1 MRLTCKGLSAFL
13 LAAAGCSAFSPQSRL
28 FGMHYP
34 STHVH
39 KVQHLVTALAS
50 TSSEKATAA
59 SSSLPG
65 PSLDGKRVLP
75 YRILASSLKGQQ
87 PVAAVYAILGSD
99 YQRGQEGW
107 NAAIHV
113 GISQDLMAALESH
126 VEKHDGPSVAHVRAI
141 SFAAPQ
147 PNAMQKIASDW
158 KALAREAGASLQ
170 DWGDDVLGHLY
181 DDDDDDDD
189 DDDEFE
195 DDVPG
200 GDNVVSPFEL
210 PSVSVTKD
218 DGTFLELTVDNVDK
232 VLDEVRP
239 YLIADGGN
247 VAVDRVDSER
257 GDIYLKLEGACGS
270 CPSSTVT
277 MQMGVERVLRENFS
291 NINQVL
297 RVDDDPF
304 KPKELTWG
312 AVEQEVKRLGSAIV
326 AMGGVMRLLD
336 VDASTG
342 IVKLLF
348 KGPKR
353 VQQGLELALRDVE
366 YVTDVVFI
374 EEE

>member
-1 MRLTCKGLSAFL
+1 MRLKYEGLFAFL
-13 LAAAGCSAFSPQSRL
+13 LVASGGTAFSTHS
-28 FGMHYP
+28 FGIRPSLNINIHPKVHYI
-34 STHVH
+34 S
-39 KVQHLVTALAS
+39 TALAS
-50 TSSEKATAA
+50 TSSEKAPAA

-75 YRILASSLKGQQ
+75 YRILAGSLKGQA
-87 PVAAVYAILGSD
+87 PVAAVYAVLSSN

-107 NAAIHV
+107 NTALHIGV
-113 GISQDLMAALESH
+113 TQDLMAALESH
-126 VEKHDGPSVAHVRAI
+126 VEKHGPSVAHVRAI

-147 PNAMQKIASDW
+147 PNAMQKIAADW
-158 KALAREAGASLQ
+158 KELAREAGASLQ

-189 DDDEFE
+189 EFE
-195 DDVPG
+195 EDAPVGDD
-200 GDNVVSPFEL
+200 VVSPFEL

-218 DGTFLELTVDNVDK
+218 DGTFLELTMDNVDK

-247 VAVDRVDSER
+247 VAVDRVDSET
-257 GDIYLKLEGACGS
+257 GNIYLKLEGACGS

-277 MQMGVERVLRENFS
+277 MQMGVERVLRENFA

-297 RVDDDPF
+297 RVDDDPL

-312 AVEQEVKRLGSAIV
+312 AVEQEVNRLGSAIV

-336 VDASTG
+336 VDANTG
-342 IVKLLF
+342 IVRILF

-366 YVTDVVFI
+366 YVTDVVFT